1 MNKFSQRLI
10 IFFLSLC
17 VAAILC
23 ASLVRRFLHPELTV
37 HPAMQET
44 SPQSAVMGEIGS
56 LMQTVAA
63 NPNDRNALLKLV
75 EALLAIGEWQSAEN
89 FAQKAL
95 ALDPPERQNPRALY
109 LLALAHHNKGEHEQ
123 AAELLEKMLEIEDNA
138 SGRYSLGILYN
149 HYLNKPE
156 NGATHL
162 QKGLELPNLPAALRE
177 AIETELAKSGKDP
190 KKSAQE
196 KPEQAPGDSR
206 E

>member
-37 HPAMQET
+37 HTAVAEN
-44 SPQSAVMGEIGS
+44 SSQSAAMGEIGR
-56 LMQTVAA
+56 LMQAVAA

-75 EALLAIGEWQSAEN
+75 EALLSIGEWQSAEN

-95 ALDPPERQNPRALY
+95 ALDPPDKQNPRALY

-123 AAELLEKMLEIEDNA
+123 AAELLEKMLEIEDNP

-149 HYLNKPE
+149 HYLNQPE
-156 NGATHL
+156 KGAAHL
-162 QKGLELPNLPAALRE
+162 EKGLQLPNLPAALRE
-177 AIETELAKSGKDP
+177 AIETELAKLGKTP
-190 KKSAQE
+190 KKPGQE
-196 KPEQAPGDSR
+196 NMDQAPGDSQ